1 MTDYFALLQQPRKP
15 WLDAEQLKQK
25 YHELARG
32 KHPELAILNEAYRV
46 LADPKLRLHH
56 LLSLERAPPS
66 TTGESVPDHLA
77 NLFIEIGA
85 LVTDVD
91 LVLAKATAAD
101 SALSKSLLKA
111 STLEQQKRLQDL
123 LTRVRDLYDS
133 ALNDL
138 RSIDQPQENL
148 PQIENAYHRLAYL
161 TRWKDLLEE
170 RNFRLSI

>member
-32 KHPELAILNEAYRV
+32 KHPEMAILNEACRV

-56 LLSLERAPPS
+56 LLSVEGAPPS
-66 TTGESVPDHLA
+66 SAGHPVPDRLA

-91 LVLAKATAAD
+91 CVLGEASAANN
-101 SALSKSLLKA
+101 ALRKSLLKT
-111 STLEQQKRLQDL
+111 SILEQQRRVQDVL
-123 LTRVRDLYDS
+123 IRVRDLYDN

-138 RSIDQPQENL
+138 RSIEDPQQSL
-148 PQIENAYHRLAYL
+148 AQIDDSYHQLAYL
-161 TRWKDLLEE
+161 TRWRDLLEE
-170 RNFRLSI
+170 RQFRLSI

>member
-25 YHELARG
+25 YHQLARE
-32 KHPELAILNEAYRV
+32 KHPEPAMLNEAYRV

-56 LLSLERAPPS
+56 LLSLEGAPAS
-66 TTGESVPDHLA
+66 TAGQPVPDQFA
-77 NLFIEIGA
+77 NFFIEIGA

-91 LVLAKATAAD
+91 RVIGETTAAN
-101 SALSKSLLKA
+101 SALSKSLLKT
-111 STLEQQKRLQDL
+111 SILEQQRRVHDV
-123 LTRVRDLYDS
+123 LTRVRDLHDK

-138 RSIDQPQENL
+138 RAIDNPQQNL
-148 PQIENAYHRLAYL
+148 PQIENAYHQLAYL